1 MTYQTNA
8 HDAECVKLF
17 NHLIFDTFAIRIGQ
31 AVRIHWDEIFRI
43 TGYRF
48 DYRISVVTVLEFDFE
63 HGEYLELQS
72 DTPGFDQV
80 LLAIIKRFQILPQ
93 MIDQLN
99 GMSHGDEP
107 IELWSKIKA

>member
-1 MTYQTNA
+1 MDQDETMA
-8 HDAECVKLF
+8 DHILIADANGVWRR
-17 NHLIFDTFAIRIGQ
+17 FDHGNMSG
-31 AVRIHWDEIFRI
+31 IHWDEIFRI